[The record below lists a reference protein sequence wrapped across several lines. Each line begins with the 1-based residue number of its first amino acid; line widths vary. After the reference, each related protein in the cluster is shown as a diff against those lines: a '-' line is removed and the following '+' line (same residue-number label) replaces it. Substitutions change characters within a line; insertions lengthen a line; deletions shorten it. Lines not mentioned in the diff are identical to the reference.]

1 MGKAFA
7 ILEDEV
13 QGWTTPDEDNIFRIR
28 PESLMEVAV
37 AAGSVEGRELN
48 DGRIVFTLAGRVS
61 RAHKVTISLRAFLAQ
76 LAHCVEGLNYP
87 EVDHA
92 RESPVDLYGFEAEV
106 DFPLGENERIRLYV
120 ETYNDVP
127 KIAQRQ
133 DPWFLIARQDYN
145 GGQEV

>member
-1 MGKAFA
+1 MDKAFA
-7 ILEDEV
+7 LLEDEI
-13 QGWTTPDEDNIFRIR
+13 QQWTTPDEDGFFMVR
-28 PESLMEVAV
+28 PESLMEVA
-37 AAGSVEGRELN
+37 AAVGSAEGRGLD
-48 DGRIVFTLAGRVS
+48 DGRIIFTLGGCVS
-61 RAHKVTISLRAFLAQ
+61 RAYKVTISLRSFLAR

-106 DFPLGENERIRLYV
+106 DFPLGGNERVCLYV

-133 DPWFLIARQDYN
+133 DPWFLITRQDFN